1 MAMLPFCGYNM
12 GEYFGHWLEMRR
24 YLTHLPRFFH
34 VNWFRKDEN
43 GEFLWPGFGENMRVI
58 DWIVRRCNGHAAGH
72 ETQIGW
78 TPSLEDFNIEGLEGF
93 GEEGFHQAMTFNRS
107 EWKAELVSQAEFFID
122 LYDHLPKE
130 LVFQR
135 ELLAARLA

>member
-1 MAMLPFCGYNM
+1 
-12 GEYFGHWLEMRR
+12 
-24 YLTHLPRFFH
+24 
-34 VNWFRKDEN
+34 
-43 GEFLWPGFGENMRVI
+43 MRVI

-78 TPSLEDFNIEGLEGF
+78 TPSLEDFNIEGLKGF
-93 GEEGFHQAMTFNRS
+93 GEEGFDQAMAFNRS

-135 ELLAARLA
+135 ELLAARWA